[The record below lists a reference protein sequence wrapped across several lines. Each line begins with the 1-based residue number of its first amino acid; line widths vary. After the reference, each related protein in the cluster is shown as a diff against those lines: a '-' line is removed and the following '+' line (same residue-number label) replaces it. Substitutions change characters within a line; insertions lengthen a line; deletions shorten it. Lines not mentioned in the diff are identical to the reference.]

1 MLPSTGAQPITFATD
16 QNPSNWI
23 VEFQEGYPL
32 GKEIPMEYL
41 FVDLENVAPETFAEV
56 PENTRV
62 YVFSGEKQTRIDT
75 GLAESMLERLGSAKL
90 IRIKGEGKNALDFHI
105 AFYLGKLSESN
116 PGSSFTILSKDKGF
130 DPLVA
135 YMNSKQI
142 ECGRIESISEIV
154 FAKNPTR
161 PGLESF
167 LVHLIGRDE
176 KFRPK
181 KVAKLKAYLGNW
193 AKSNA
198 GIVEPIFNELL
209 SQGRI
214 EIDGEKVRYRLNP
227 AKP

>member
-1 MLPSTGAQPITFATD
+1 
-16 QNPSNWI
+16 
-23 VEFQEGYPL
+23 
-32 GKEIPMEYL
+32 MEYL

-142 ECGRIESISEIV
+142 KCGRIESISEIPIS
-154 FAKNPTR
+154 KNRADPDA
-161 PGLESF
+161 ESF
-167 LVHLIGRDE
+167 LAHLNLVDE
-176 KFRPK
+176 RVRPK
-181 KVAKLKAYLGNW
+181 KMASLKAYLENW
-193 AKSNA
+193 ARRNSE
-198 GIVEPIFNELL
+198 IVDPIINELR

-214 EIDGEKVRYRLNP
+214 EIDGEKIRYRLN
-227 AKP
+227 AGT